1 MAGQAEPHRECS
13 MAVSGDRV
21 AWCREQGF
29 RPSGGDFQG
38 IGVYRSDG
46 CFGERR
52 GTAPPRSG
60 HRLDE
65 PRQVIPRQWLHP
77 CSACF
82 RFAWRDHCNSGSG
95 NCQPKSDLCDRV
107 VDFVTDRKICCA
119 PERIAIPLQGRAS
132 GSNDLPW
139 AFPRVLQAIP
149 KIKRAADANGG
160 RAGHGPGG
168 VCSKDVS
175 STFGRDMRGSAI
187 AARRAGRRRGPGRGG
202 KPRSDTGT
210 RRPANSNG
218 TGKAGAIGNVSGTE
232 NHQQEKPFRR
242 PRG

>member
-1 MAGQAEPHRECS
+1 LLVAAGEGAILAGQAEPHRECS

-95 NCQPKSDLCDRV
+95 NGQPKSDLCDRV
-107 VDFVTDRKICCA
+107 VDFVLTGRSAA
-119 PERIAIPLQGRAS
+119 PRRGLRFPSRAELLGAMTS
-132 GSNDLPW
+132 
-139 AFPRVLQAIP
+139 
-149 KIKRAADANGG
+149 
-160 RAGHGPGG
+160 HGPSRESYKPSRKSRGRPTQTA
-168 VCSKDVS
+168 DVPATVPVLS
-175 STFGRDMRGSAI
+175 SQRM
-187 AARRAGRRRGPGRGG
+187 
-202 KPRSDTGT
+202 
-210 RRPANSNG
+210 
-218 TGKAGAIGNVSGTE
+218 
-232 NHQQEKPFRR
+232 
-242 PRG
+242 